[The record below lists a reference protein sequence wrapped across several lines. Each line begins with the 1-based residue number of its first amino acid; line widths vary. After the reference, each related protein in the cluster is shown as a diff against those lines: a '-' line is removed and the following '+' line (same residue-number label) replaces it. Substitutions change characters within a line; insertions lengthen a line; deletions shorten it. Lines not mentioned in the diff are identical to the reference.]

1 MCNIIVEN
9 LSDIRIV
16 EPSKIEGCPI
26 DIKLIESYIKDV
38 ESIDEKEDLIEKTI
52 FFLKKQL
59 HIDAIGIRLQE
70 GNDYP
75 YYTTLGF
82 SHAFVKAENYLCR
95 RDSDGNIIR
104 NEEGK
109 PILECLCGNII
120 AKRIDLNGECFT
132 KRGSFLTIDGME
144 KSHTILNAINCAPR
158 SRCFEEG
165 YQSVAIIP
173 LTYNNNIIGLL
184 QMNHR
189 QKDAFSKTLIQ
200 TAEEITDMLG
210 DTLGGIIETEH
221 ERAIKKDIIAKNI
234 RKIISELQFISK
246 NMAKKYA

>member
-9 LSDIRIV
+9 LEDVNII
-16 EPSKIEGCPI
+16 EPSKTVDSLI
-26 DIKLIESYIKDV
+26 DMKLIESYINDV
-38 ESIDEKEDLIEKTI
+38 ETIDEKEDLIERTI
-52 FFLKKQL
+52 FFLKKKL
-59 HIDAIGIRLQE
+59 NIDAIGIRLQE

-82 SHAFVKAENYLCR
+82 SHAFVKAENYLCK

-104 NEEGK
+104 NEDGK

-120 AKRIDLNGECFT
+120 AKRIDLNDKCFT
-132 KRGSFLTIDGME
+132 QRGSFLTTDGME
-144 KSHTILNAINCAPR
+144 EGHKILNAINCSPR

-173 LTYNNNIIGLL
+173 LTYKGNIIGLL

-221 ERAIKKDIIAKNI
+221 EREVKKANIAKNI
-234 RKIISELQFISK
+234 RKIISELQCISK